1 MVLVK
6 WIYTMFNY
14 VRNVERS
21 YKLMISD
28 QYVNICV
35 QSKSWLKIYQNEL
48 DIPTENSL
56 LSFSLSLSTRYM
68 HILAKFLLE
77 NNSLYNESF

>member
-1 MVLVK
+1 
-6 WIYTMFNY
+6 MFNY
-14 VRNVERS
+14 VQNVERS

-48 DIPTENSL
+48 IYPQKTVFF
-56 LSFSLSLSTRYM
+56 FSLSLSFHKIHEYFGQIPFR
-68 HILAKFLLE
+68 K
-77 NNSLYNESF
+77 

>member
-14 VRNVERS
+14 VQNVERS

-28 QYVNICV
+28 RYVNICV

-48 DIPTENSL
+48 IDPQKTV
-56 LSFSLSLSTRYM
+56 FSLSCTFFS
-68 HILAKFLLE
+68 KE
-77 NNSLYNESF
+77 GV

>member
-1 MVLVK
+1 
-6 WIYTMFNY
+6 MFNY
-14 VRNVERS
+14 VQNVERS

-35 QSKSWLKIYQNEL
+35 QRKSWLKIYQIEL

-56 LSFSLSLSTRYM
+56 LSLSLFSQDTC
-68 HILAKFLLE
+68 IFWP
-77 NNSLYNESF
+77 NSF

>member
-1 MVLVK
+1 
-6 WIYTMFNY
+6 MFSY
-14 VRNVERS
+14 VQNVERS

-48 DIPTENSL
+48 DITTENSL
-56 LSFSLSLSTRYM
+56 LSLSFSQDTC
-68 HILAKFLLE
+68 IFWP
-77 NNSLYNESF
+77 NSF